1 MNIEG
6 KSLKKNTVF
15 IAIFFLAVAGCK
27 GKKEVIES
35 QYQGV
40 TDTSGVL
47 KIEDVKA
54 GVGRAAENGEIAIVH
69 YTGTLESG
77 EKFDSSFDRNQP
89 FQFTIGAGQVIK
101 GWDQGILGMKEG
113 GIRKLII
120 PSHLGYG
127 RQGYPKIIP
136 PNATLHFEIQLLEV
150 KPVQ

>member
-1 MNIEG
+1 MNRQG
-6 KSLKKNTVF
+6 KSFKKNTVF
-15 IAIFFLAVAGCK
+15 IAIFFLAVTGCK

-47 KIEDVKA
+47 KIEDVKT
-54 GVGRAAENGEIAIVH
+54 GVGRTAENGEIAIVH

-101 GWDQGILGMKEG
+101 GWDQGIPGMKEG